1 MSKNAVGKKLISLAW
16 ALGVLLFIEV
26 FPHISLVFLLLVL
39 CCGVYDFLRNGLYD
53 RDTIKKYFVGNGRNT
68 WILAPF
74 NTLFDLLSRR
84 NRHVYTM
91 QDLPPAWREDLQQ
104 VIDDAMARKEEIIG
118 YLDARMAEKKR
129 GMLFFQWYGRPIETA
144 LDIPQLRKKL
154 PYVKT
159 IGVSVFNENR
169 STSFHFG
176 PLRMMFRVLYNM
188 APAPHH
194 EGVYIQVGK
203 YKHYWHDDPLFIFDD
218 TLMHASFNKN
228 DAKRYCLFID
238 IVRPTRVPSVLNAV
252 IAGFAG
258 LVFTLRRV
266 FYKNWKLIQ

>member
-1 MSKNAVGKKLISLAW
+1 MSKSAVRKKLISAAW
-16 ALGVLLFIEV
+16 VLGVLLFIYC
-26 FPHISLVFLLLVL
+26 FPVTSVVFLVLVVV
-39 CCGVYDFLRNGLYD
+39 CGIYDFLRNGLYD
-53 RDTIKKYFVGNGRNT
+53 RQTLRKYFVGNGRNT
-68 WILAPF
+68 WLLAPF
-74 NTLFDLLSRR
+74 NTFFDLLSSR
-84 NRHVYTM
+84 NRHIYTM
-91 QDLPPAWREDLQQ
+91 QDLPPAWREDLQH
-104 VIDDAMARKEEIIG
+104 VIDDAMAHKDEIIQ
-118 YLDARMAEKKR
+118 YLDERMAEKKR
-129 GMLFFQWYGRPIETA
+129 GMLFFQWYGRPIETT
-144 LDIPQLRKKL
+144 LNIPQLKEKL

-176 PLRMMFRVLYNM
+176 PLRLMFRVLYNM

-203 YKHYWHDDPLFIFDD
+203 HKHYWHDDPLFIFDD

-238 IVRPTRVPSVLNAV
+238 IVRPSLLPSLLNGL

-258 LVFTLRRV
+258 AVFTLRRV

>member
-1 MSKNAVGKKLISLAW
+1 MNKSALHKKAVSIAW
-16 ALGVLLFIEV
+16 VLGVVLIIAV
-26 FPHISLVFLLLVL
+26 FPETTLVFLGLVL
-39 CCGVYDFLRNGLYD
+39 VCGIYDFLRNGLYD
-53 RDTIKKYFVGNGRNT
+53 APTIKKYFIGSGRNT
-68 WILAPF
+68 WLLAPF
-74 NTLFDLLSRR
+74 NTLFDLLSSR

-91 QDLPPAWREDLQQ
+91 ADLPPAWRADLQQ
-104 VIDDAMARKEEIIG
+104 VISDAMAHKDEIIG
-118 YLDARMAEKKR
+118 YLDERMAEKKR
-129 GMLFFQWYGRPIETA
+129 GMLFFQWYGRPIETT
-144 LDIPQLRKKL
+144 LNIPQLREKL
-154 PYVKT
+154 PFVKT

-194 EGVYIQVGK
+194 DGVYIQVGTH
-203 YKHYWHDDPLFIFDD
+203 KHYWHDDPLFIFDD

-238 IVRPTRVPSVLNAV
+238 IVRPTPLPSVLNAV

>member
-1 MSKNAVGKKLISLAW
+1 MSKNAVGKKLVSLAW
-16 ALGVLLFIEV
+16 VLGVLLLIYC
-26 FPHISLVFLLLVL
+26 FPRSCLVFLLLVV

-53 RDTIKKYFVGNGRNT
+53 RDTIKKYFIGNGRNT
-68 WILAPF
+68 WVLAPF
-74 NTLFDLLSRR
+74 NTLLDLLSSR

-104 VIDDAMARKEEIIG
+104 VIDDAMARKDEIIG
-118 YLDARMAEKKR
+118 YLDERMAEKKR
-129 GMLFFQWYGRPIETA
+129 GMLFFQWYGRPIETT

-154 PYVKT
+154 PFVKT

-203 YKHYWHDDPLFIFDD
+203 HKHYWHDDPLFIFDD

-238 IVRPTRVPSVLNAV
+238 IVRPTLLPSVLNAV

>member
-16 ALGVLLFIEV
+16 VLGVLLFIAC
-26 FPHISLVFLLLVL
+26 FPRTSLAFLLLVVV
-39 CCGVYDFLRNGLYD
+39 CGLYDFMRNGLYD
-53 RDTIKKYFVGNGRNT
+53 RATFKKYFIGNGRNT

-84 NRHVYTM
+84 NRHVYTLD
-91 QDLPPAWREDLQQ
+91 DLPPAWREDLQQ
-104 VIDDAMARKEEIIG
+104 VIDDAMARKEEIIS

-144 LDIPQLRKKL
+144 LDIPQLRRKL
-154 PYVKT
+154 PFVKT

-203 YKHYWHDDPLFIFDD
+203 HKHYWHDDPLFIFDD

-238 IVRPTRVPSVLNAV
+238 IVRPTPVPSVLNAV
-252 IAGFAG
+252 ISGFAG

>member
-1 MSKNAVGKKLISLAW
+1 MSKNAVGKKLVSLAW
-16 ALGVLLFIEV
+16 VVGVLLLIYC
-26 FPHISLVFLLLVL
+26 FPRTCLVFLLLVL
-39 CCGVYDFLRNGLYD
+39 FCGVYDFLRNGLYD
-53 RDTIKKYFVGNGRNT
+53 RGTIKKYFVGNGRNT
-68 WILAPF
+68 WVLAPF
-74 NTLFDLLSRR
+74 NTLLDLLSKR

-104 VIDDAMARKEEIIG
+104 VINDAMARKEEIIG

-154 PYVKT
+154 PFVKT

-203 YKHYWHDDPLFIFDD
+203 HKHYWHDDPLFIFDD

-252 IAGFAG
+252 IAGFAS

>member
-1 MSKNAVGKKLISLAW
+1 MSKNAVGKKLISLVW
-16 ALGVLLFIEV
+16 VIGVLLFMDV

-39 CCGVYDFLRNGLYD
+39 FCGIYDFLRNGLYD

-104 VIDDAMARKEEIIG
+104 VIDDAMARREEIID

-154 PYVKT
+154 PFVKT

-203 YKHYWHDDPLFIFDD
+203 HKHYWHDDPLFIFDD

-238 IVRPTRVPSVLNAV
+238 IVRPTLLPSVLNAV

>member
-1 MSKNAVGKKLISLAW
+1 MSASVIRKKIVSAAW
-16 ALGVLLFIEV
+16 VIGVLLVIYC
-26 FPHISLVFLLLVL
+26 FPVSTLVFLGLVL
-39 CCGVYDFLRNGLYD
+39 VCGVYDFLRNGLYD
-53 RDTIKKYFVGNGRNT
+53 RKTIKKYFIGSGRNT
-68 WILAPF
+68 WLLAPF
-74 NTLFDLLSRR
+74 NTLFDLLSSP

-91 QDLPPAWREDLQQ
+91 ADLPPAWREDLQQ
-104 VIDDAMARKEEIIG
+104 VINDAMAHKDEIIG
-118 YLDARMAEKKR
+118 YLDERMAEKKR
-129 GMLFFQWYGRPIETA
+129 GMLFFQWYGQPIETT
-144 LDIPQLRKKL
+144 LDIPKLREKL
-154 PYVKT
+154 PFVKT

-194 EGVYIQVGK
+194 EGVYIQVGQH
-203 YKHYWHDDPLFIFDD
+203 KHYWHDDPLFIFDD

-238 IVRPTRVPSVLNAV
+238 IVRPTPIPRVLNAV

-258 LVFTLRRV
+258 MAFTLRRV

>member
-1 MSKNAVGKKLISLAW
+1 MNKPALRKKAASVAW
-16 ALGVLLFIEV
+16 VLGVLLIIDM
-26 FPHISLVFLLLVL
+26 FPETTLVFLGLVVI
-39 CCGVYDFLRNGLYD
+39 CGIYDFLRNGLYD
-53 RDTIKKYFVGNGRNT
+53 APTIKKYFIGSGRNT
-68 WILAPF
+68 WLLAPF
-74 NTLFDLLSRR
+74 NTLFDLLSSR

-91 QDLPPAWREDLQQ
+91 ADLPPAWREELQQ
-104 VIDDAMARKEEIIG
+104 VIEDAMAHKDEIIG
-118 YLDARMAEKKR
+118 YLDERMAEKKR
-129 GMLFFQWYGRPIETA
+129 GMLFFQWYGQPIETT
-144 LDIPQLRKKL
+144 LDIPRLRRKL
-154 PYVKT
+154 PFVKT

-194 EGVYIQVGK
+194 EGVYIQVGRH
-203 YKHYWHDDPLFIFDD
+203 KHYWHDDPLFIFDD

-238 IVRPTRVPSVLNAV
+238 IVRPTPVPQVLNAV
-252 IAGFAG
+252 IAGCAG
-258 LVFTLRRV
+258 MAFTLRRV

>member
-1 MSKNAVGKKLISLAW
+1 MSKSAVGKKLVSLAW
-16 ALGVLLFIEV
+16 VLGVLLLIDC
-26 FPHISLVFLLLVL
+26 FPRTCLVFLLLVVL
-39 CCGVYDFLRNGLYD
+39 CGIYDFLRNGLYD
-53 RDTIKKYFVGNGRNT
+53 RATLKKYFIGNGRNT
-68 WILAPF
+68 WVLAPF
-74 NTLFDLLSRR
+74 NTLLDLLSSR

-91 QDLPPAWREDLQQ
+91 HDLPPAWREDLHH
-104 VIDDAMARKEEIIG
+104 VIDDAMAHKDEIIG
-118 YLDARMAEKKR
+118 YLDERMAEKKR
-129 GMLFFQWYGRPIETA
+129 GMLFFQWYGRPIETT
-144 LDIPQLRKKL
+144 LNIPQLRKKL
-154 PYVKT
+154 PFVKT

-203 YKHYWHDDPLFIFDD
+203 HKHYWHDDPLFIFDD

-238 IVRPTRVPSVLNAV
+238 IVRPTPLPTVLNAV

-266 FYKNWKLIQ
+266 FYKNWKLIE

>member
-1 MSKNAVGKKLISLAW
+1 MSKNAVGKKLVSLAW
-16 ALGVLLFIEV
+16 VVGVLLFMDV
-26 FPHISLVFLLLVL
+26 FPHISLAFLLLVL
-39 CCGVYDFLRNGLYD
+39 FCGVYDFLRNGLYD
-53 RDTIKKYFVGNGRNT
+53 RATIKKYFIGNGRNT

-74 NTLFDLLSRR
+74 NTLFDLLSSR

-91 QDLPPAWREDLQQ
+91 QDLPPAWREDLQH
-104 VIDDAMARKEEIIG
+104 VIDDAMTRKEEIID
-118 YLDARMAEKKR
+118 YLDERMAEKKR
-129 GMLFFQWYGRPIETA
+129 GMLFFQWYGRPIETT

-154 PYVKT
+154 PFVKT

-203 YKHYWHDDPLFIFDD
+203 HKHYWHNDPLFIFDD

-238 IVRPTRVPSVLNAV
+238 IVRPTLVPSVLNAV
-252 IAGFAG
+252 ISGFAG

>member
-1 MSKNAVGKKLISLAW
+1 MSKHAVGKKLVSLAW
-16 ALGVLLFIEV
+16 VVGVLLLIYC
-26 FPHISLVFLLLVL
+26 FPRICLVFLLLVL
-39 CCGVYDFLRNGLYD
+39 FCGVYDFLRNGLYD
-53 RDTIKKYFVGNGRNT
+53 RGTIKKYFVGNGRNT
-68 WILAPF
+68 WVLAPF
-74 NTLFDLLSRR
+74 NTLLDLLSKR

-104 VIDDAMARKEEIIG
+104 VINDAMARKEEIIG

-154 PYVKT
+154 PFVKT

-203 YKHYWHDDPLFIFDD
+203 HKHYWHDDPLFIFDD

>member
-16 ALGVLLFIEV
+16 ALGVLLFIDV

-39 CCGVYDFLRNGLYD
+39 VCGVYDFLRNGLYD
-53 RDTIKKYFVGNGRNT
+53 RATIKKYFVGNGRNT
-68 WILAPF
+68 WVLAPF
-74 NTLFDLLSRR
+74 NTLLDLLSRR

-104 VIDDAMARKEEIIG
+104 VINDAMARKEEIID

-154 PYVKT
+154 PFVKT

-203 YKHYWHDDPLFIFDD
+203 HKHYWHDDPLFIFDD

-238 IVRPTRVPSVLNAV
+238 IVRPTLLPSVLNAV

>member
-1 MSKNAVGKKLISLAW
+1 MSKSAVGKKLVSLAW
-16 ALGVLLFIEV
+16 VLGVLLLMGC
-26 FPHISLVFLLLVL
+26 FPRTCLVFLLLVVV
-39 CCGVYDFLRNGLYD
+39 CGVYDFLRNGLYD
-53 RDTIKKYFVGNGRNT
+53 RATIKKYFIGNGRNT
-68 WILAPF
+68 WVLAPF
-74 NTLFDLLSRR
+74 NTLLDLLSSR
-84 NRHVYTM
+84 NRHVYTL

-104 VIDDAMARKEEIIG
+104 VIDDAMARKDEIIG
-118 YLDARMAEKKR
+118 YLDERMAEKKR
-129 GMLFFQWYGRPIETA
+129 GMLFFQWYGRPIETT

-154 PYVKT
+154 PFVKT
-159 IGVSVFNENR
+159 IGVSAFNENR

-203 YKHYWHDDPLFIFDD
+203 HKHYWHDDPLFIFDD

-238 IVRPTRVPSVLNAV
+238 IVRPTLLPSVLNAV

>member
-16 ALGVLLFIEV
+16 VLGVLLFIAC
-26 FPHISLVFLLLVL
+26 FPRTSLAFLLLVVV
-39 CCGVYDFLRNGLYD
+39 CGVYDFLRNGLYD
-53 RDTIKKYFVGNGRNT
+53 RATFKKYFIGNGRNT

-91 QDLPPAWREDLQQ
+91 GDLPLAWREDLQQ
-104 VIDDAMARKEEIIG
+104 VINDAMARKEEIIS

-154 PYVKT
+154 PFVKT

-203 YKHYWHDDPLFIFDD
+203 HKHYWHDDPLFIFDD

-238 IVRPTRVPSVLNAV
+238 IVRPTPVPSVLNAV
-252 IAGFAG
+252 ISGFAG